1 MFPGPAPTSHGFS
14 NATVKTLTLAGLYGL
29 MAQWHTA
36 AGSFSLE
43 TGYTAIVVRR
53 AQPVK
58 VSRM

>member
-1 MFPGPAPTSHGFS
+1 
-14 NATVKTLTLAGLYGL
+14 LTLAGLYGL